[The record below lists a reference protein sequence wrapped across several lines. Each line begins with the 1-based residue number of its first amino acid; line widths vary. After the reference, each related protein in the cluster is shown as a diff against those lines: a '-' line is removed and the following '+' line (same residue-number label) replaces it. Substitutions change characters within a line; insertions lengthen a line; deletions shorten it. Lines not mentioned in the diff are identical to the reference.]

1 MIKTLKIRSSV
12 NRINDSYSY
21 SSPIQ
26 ATPYERKQCLNE
38 HSFFP
43 YMGHLPGKQHLLYF
57 KSRILN
63 LLPLILLELILTFA
77 DEYQVQ
83 MFSGPFLEGSSD
95 VEQCYDRNDIVC
107 ISYPGDFYE
116 QQIPKRSLTAKK
128 FVELS
133 ILWLLKLKMNFR
145 SKCFNPS

>member
-1 MIKTLKIRSSV
+1 MTLILTLHQSRPLHMTENSALMSIV
-12 NRINDSYSY
+12 
-21 SSPIQ
+21 
-26 ATPYERKQCLNE
+26 
-38 HSFFP
+38 FFS

>member
-1 MIKTLKIRSSV
+1 
-12 NRINDSYSY
+12 
-21 SSPIQ
+21 
-26 ATPYERKQCLNE
+26 
-38 HSFFP
+38 
-43 YMGHLPGKQHLLYF
+43 MGHLPGKQHLLYF

-95 VEQCYDRNDIVC
+95 AEQCYDRNDIVC

-116 QQIPKRSLTAKK
+116 QQIPKRSLTAEK

>member
-1 MIKTLKIRSSV
+1 M
-12 NRINDSYSY
+12 
-21 SSPIQ
+21 
-26 ATPYERKQCLNE
+26 
-38 HSFFP
+38 
-43 YMGHLPGKQHLLYF
+43 
-57 KSRILN
+57 
-63 LLPLILLELILTFA
+63 TFA

-107 ISYPGDFYE
+107 ISYPDDFCE
-116 QQIPKRSLTAKK
+116 HQILKRSLTAKN
-128 FVELS
+128 FFELS

>member
-1 MIKTLKIRSSV
+1 
-12 NRINDSYSY
+12 
-21 SSPIQ
+21 
-26 ATPYERKQCLNE
+26 
-38 HSFFP
+38 
-43 YMGHLPGKQHLLYF
+43 MGHLPGKQHLLYF

-95 VEQCYDRNDIVC
+95 VERCCDRNDIVC

-116 QQIPKRSLTAKK
+116 HQIPKRSLTAKK
-128 FVELS
+128 IVELS